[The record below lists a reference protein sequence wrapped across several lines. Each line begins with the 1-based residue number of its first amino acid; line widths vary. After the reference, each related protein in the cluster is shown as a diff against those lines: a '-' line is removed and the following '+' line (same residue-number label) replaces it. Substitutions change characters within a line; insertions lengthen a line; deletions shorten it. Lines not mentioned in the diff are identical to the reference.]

1 MNGQGQ
7 PLVHEQRAHHESA
20 RSPTLDLPVRLLHVD
35 PGRRPSRRATGSV
48 KTFVRDRLFPAE
60 GERLDMKALTADY
73 RAWCAQKRVAALEL
87 ARFLDELEA
96 VCRNAGI
103 AIEAGADQRVYCL
116 DVKLENAGAVPAQ
129 VH

>member
-1 MNGQGQ
+1 M
-7 PLVHEQRAHHESA
+7 
-20 RSPTLDLPVRLLHVD
+20 
-35 PGRRPSRRATGSV
+35 TGSV

-87 ARFLDELEA
+87 ASFLDELET

-103 AIEAGADQRVYCL
+103 AIEVGANKKVYCL
-116 DVKLENAGAVPAQ
+116 GVKLETAGAEPAH